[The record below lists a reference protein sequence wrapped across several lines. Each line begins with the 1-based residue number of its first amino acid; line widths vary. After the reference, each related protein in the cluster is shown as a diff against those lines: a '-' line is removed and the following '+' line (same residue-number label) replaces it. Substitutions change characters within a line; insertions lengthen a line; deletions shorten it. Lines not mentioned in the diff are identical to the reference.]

1 MNFYIAKRK
10 ITAVVNCS
18 VVKTKE
24 RQIKYMNLFFK
35 DEYTIHKKWSFYI
48 IAHITTVVWYI
59 MHSCSVY
66 KCSIQSPVEFT
77 TPEKEIIVIIVFVIC
92 GLKNKRICMGKNSN
106 NQVSIV
112 KAFSVAVVLWVY
124 LQ

>member
-1 MNFYIAKRK
+1 
-10 ITAVVNCS
+10 
-18 VVKTKE
+18 
-24 RQIKYMNLFFK
+24 
-35 DEYTIHKKWSFYI
+35 
-48 IAHITTVVWYI
+48 

-66 KCSIQSPVEFT
+66 KCSIQSPIVFT
-77 TPEKEIIVIIVFVIC
+77 NPEKEIAVIIVFVIC
-92 GLKNKRICMGKNSN
+92 GLKNKGFVWEKNSN

>member
-10 ITAVVNCS
+10 ITAVGNCS

-24 RQIKYMNLFFK
+24 RQIKYITCSSKINTL
-35 DEYTIHKKWSFYI
+35 YIKWSFYI
-48 IAHITTVVWYI
+48 IAHITAVVWYI

-77 TPEKEIIVIIVFVIC
+77 TPEKEIAVIIVFVIC
-92 GLKNKRICMGKNSN
+92 GLKNKRICMGKKF
-106 NQVSIV
+106 Q
-112 KAFSVAVVLWVY
+112 
-124 LQ
+124 